1 MLPSKA
7 LGKTFGHKCK
17 EVRADWKKLHNEFH
31 DLYLSANIIWLIN
44 SRKIRWSGLVA
55 RMEGNKNAFRVL
67 VQRSLKK
74 RNILEDLGIDG
85 RISKYIL
92 TNMGGRRQHSYYSLQ
107 GRGGLL

>member
-1 MLPSKA
+1 
-7 LGKTFGHKCK
+7 
-17 EVRADWKKLHNEFH
+17 
-31 DLYLSANIIWLIN
+31 
-44 SRKIRWSGLVA
+44 
-55 RMEGNKNAFRVL
+55 MEGNKNAFRVL